1 VERHGQEGIA
11 RRVGLGV
18 SVDVAIRVLESK
30 SIGIGSGDEN
40 RSFVDGDVMGIAL
53 WLGEPQSGSI
63 RSGS

>member
-30 SIGIGSGDEN
+30 SIGIGSGDEK
-40 RSFVDGDVMGIAL
+40 RSFVNGDVMGIAL
-53 WLGEPQSGSI
+53 WLG
-63 RSGS
+63 